1 MEALRRIA
9 EETIEIAKH
18 TVLDTTG
25 FALEA
30 NLRCELLC
38 NTSETNLDVGALDN
52 SITPRTRL
60 LFLYRCAHRD
70 VDAEILH
77 SVRRDSIITRGSVP
91 LPPYWKARLSAT
103 VVPQKAAA
111 LALELGAEGRVQ
123 TEVYVLG
130 APKKL
135 TSTCDRGLLPGALF
149 QLSGDDEPRVVLLCE
164 ALDDLSFRQLHRRGN
179 LHRQPFSRG

>member
-1 MEALRRIA
+1 MAPATMEALRHIA
-9 EETIEIAKH
+9 EETIKITKD

-38 NTSETNLDVGALDN
+38 NTSETNLDVGRLDN

-77 SVRRDSIITRGSVP
+77 SVRQDNIITRESVP

-103 VVPQKAAA
+103 VVLQKAAA
-111 LALELGAEGRVQ
+111 LASELRAEGCVQ
-123 TEVYVLG
+123 TGVHVQG
-130 APKKL
+130 MTRTHGTKGSWGPTK
-135 TSTCDRGLLPGALF
+135 PG
-149 QLSGDDEPRVVLLCE
+149 S
-164 ALDDLSFRQLHRRGN
+164 RRIVWI
-179 LHRQPFSRG
+179 SVD

>member
-1 MEALRRIA
+1 MAPATIEVLRHIA
-9 EETIEIAKH
+9 EETIKIAKH

-38 NTSETNLDVGALDN
+38 SPSDANLDVGSLDN
-52 SITPRTRL
+52 SITHRTRL

-70 VDAEILH
+70 VDAEIVH
-77 SVRRDSIITRGSVP
+77 SARRDNILTRGSVP

-111 LALELGAEGRVQ
+111 LALELGAEVAYKSKF
-123 TEVYVLG
+123 VY
-130 APKKL
+130 
-135 TSTCDRGLLPGALF
+135 
-149 QLSGDDEPRVVLLCE
+149 SG
-164 ALDDLSFRQLHRRGN
+164 HRGN
-179 LHRQPFSRG
+179 